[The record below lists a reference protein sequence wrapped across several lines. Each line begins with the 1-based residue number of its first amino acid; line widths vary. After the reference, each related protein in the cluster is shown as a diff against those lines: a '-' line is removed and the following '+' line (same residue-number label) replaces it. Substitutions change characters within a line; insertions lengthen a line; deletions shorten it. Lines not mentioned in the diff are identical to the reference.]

1 MKLTLQILTYLIFAI
16 GCSAATNDLES
27 DKTINKIFNKDEVK
41 DLETLVNFFENQICL
56 GQNIDT
62 PNKQDCYE
70 SFFKHMVQ
78 CEKTGEIILNISF
91 EEQKK
96 MYNQIRKKTFNEIW
110 GLGWQTWN
118 NNGEKLKLY
127 GLQTKGKFVEFL
139 HELSLDYPIIDHYY
153 NTFIMAGDIAP
164 SMVANII
171 MRHEEL
177 DTSDIRIRLMLAIH
191 YLTMNDRYERKE
203 KY

>member
-1 MKLTLQILTYLIFAI
+1 MKFILQILILLTFTSN
-16 GCSAATNDLES
+16 CFATNKDLES
-27 DKTINKIFNKDEVK
+27 NSTIHKIFNKHEIQ
-41 DLETLVNFFENQICL
+41 DLETIINFFENQICQ
-56 GQNIDT
+56 GQNTDT
-62 PNKQDCYE
+62 INRQDCYE
-70 SFFKHMVQ
+70 GFFNHMVQ

-91 EEQKK
+91 EQQKK
-96 MYNQIRKKTFNEIW
+96 MYDQIRKKTFNEIW
-110 GLGWQTWN
+110 GLGWKTWN

-127 GLQTKGKFVEFL
+127 GLKTKGKYAEFL
-139 HELSLDYPIIDHYY
+139 HELGLDYLIIDHYY

-191 YLTMNDRYERKE
+191 YLTMNDLYERNE

>member
-16 GCSAATNDLES
+16 GCSAATNDFES
-27 DKTINKIFNKDEVK
+27 DKTINKIFNKKEVK

-62 PNKQDCYE
+62 TNKHDCYE

-96 MYNQIRKKTFNEIW
+96 LYDQIRKKTFHEIW
-110 GLGWQTWN
+110 EQGWKTGN
-118 NNGEKLKLY
+118 NNEEKLKFY
-127 GLQTKGKFVEFL
+127 GLRTKGKYVEFL
-139 HELSLDYPIIDHYY
+139 HELSKDYPIVDNYY
-153 NTFIMAGDIAP
+153 NSFQFVGDIGP
-164 SMVANII
+164 SMVATII
-171 MRHEEL
+171 MGHEEL
-177 DTSDIRIRLMLAIH
+177 DTSDIRIRLLLAIH
-191 YLTMNDRYERKE
+191 YLTMNDLYERNE